1 MVKADPDSVNK
12 LLKTKYEEEK
22 EKDIDPSKPAEV
34 I

>member
-12 LLKTKYEEEK
+12 LLKTKYEEDK
-22 EKDIDPSKPAEV
+22 EDTDPSKPAEV